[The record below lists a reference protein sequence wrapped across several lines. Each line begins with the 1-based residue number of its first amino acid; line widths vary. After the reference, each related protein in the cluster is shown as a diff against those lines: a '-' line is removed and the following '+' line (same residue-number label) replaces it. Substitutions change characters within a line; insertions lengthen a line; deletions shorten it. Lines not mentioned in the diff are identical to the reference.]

1 MKLFNKQVDPNLI
14 IAVGVLIASFSAL
27 FIYMRQ
33 ASIMSEQTE
42 ILLQQTK
49 ANAWPYLDLSY
60 SYNSSG
66 KNDLDKIFSFALHNK
81 GIGPAIIQDVSIT
94 YNDTLVKNWKEFHHA
109 LHINDSL
116 LAIGYN
122 TSSISNKVVSPNE
135 KIRFIDWSKNTR
147 LVDIVREKAG
157 TIKIKVCYK
166 SVFDEF
172 WSVERIGFDG
182 ITKEINYSRPKT
194 CSSDAGNFED

>member
-1 MKLFNKQVDPNLI
+1 MKLFNKQIDPNLI

-27 FIYMRQ
+27 FVYMRQ
-33 ASIMSEQTE
+33 ASIMSEQTK

-66 KNDLDKIFSFALHNK
+66 NNDLNKIFSFALHNK
-81 GIGPAIIQDVSIT
+81 GIGPAIIQNVSII
-94 YNDTLVKNWKEFHHA
+94 YNDTLVHNWEEFHKK
-109 LHINDSL
+109 LQINDSL
-116 LAIGYN
+116 LEIGYN
-122 TSSISNKVVSPNE
+122 NSSISNKVISPNE
-135 KIRFIDWSKNTR
+135 KIRFIDWSENPG
-147 LVDIVREKAG
+147 LADIIRKKAG
-157 TIKIKVCYK
+157 TIKINVCYK

-182 ITKEINYSRPKT
+182 ITKEITYSQPET
-194 CSSDAGNFED
+194 CSSNTATFED